1 MDRLRC
7 ALTGPEGTPYALGLF
22 VFDVF
27 MPADYPSKAPLVHF
41 DTTGGGRVRFNPN
54 LYADGKVCLSL
65 LGTWHGGHA
74 SEKWDPA
81 ASSLSQVLLSV
92 QAMILVDEPWY
103 NEPGTEGMKGTA
115 EGDRRSA
122 RYNEELALFTLRH
135 AMLGQLRSPRGG
147 LEDATRAH
155 FAAAAPAVRRQAR
168 EWLRCAEDE
177 TLRGRIAEAVGEL
190 EAELD
195 KLA

>member
-1 MDRLRC
+1 
-7 ALTGPEGTPYALGLF
+7 
-22 VFDVF
+22 
-27 MPADYPSKAPLVHF
+27 
-41 DTTGGGRVRFNPN
+41 VRFNPN

-81 ASSLSQVLLSV
+81 QSSLSQVLLSI
-92 QAMILVDEPWY
+92 QAMILVDSPWF
-103 NEPGTEGMKGTA
+103 NEPGADGMRGTP

-122 RYNEELALFTLRH
+122 RYNEELQLFTLRH
-135 AMLGQLRSPRGG
+135 AMLAQLKAPRGG

-168 EWLRCAEDE
+168 AWLRAAQDE
-177 TLRGRIAEAVGEL
+177 TLRGRMAEAVAEL

-195 KLA
+195 KVQASA